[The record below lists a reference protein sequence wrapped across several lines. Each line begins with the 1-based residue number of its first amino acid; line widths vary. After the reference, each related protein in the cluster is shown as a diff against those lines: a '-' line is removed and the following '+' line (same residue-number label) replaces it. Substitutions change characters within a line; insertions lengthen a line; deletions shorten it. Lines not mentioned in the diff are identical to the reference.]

1 MLSFFQ
7 VCVFFES
14 LISLRWGGGCGD
26 GGCWGGVGGA
36 DNVLVY

>member
-14 LISLRWGGGCGD
+14 LISLRWGGGG